1 MKKQFN
7 LLLIFFILILF
18 FYTRKFTER
27 FSNEINVPVFVI
39 NLEKDKDRMDLFR
52 KNIYP
57 IFKNNVSRIEGV
69 KHKIG
74 MIGCRLAHTK
84 ANISAI
90 NKGHPY
96 YIICEDDILPLLDK
110 GEINQFIKNIIK
122 EDPDLVLFEQGIN
135 LEKRIKM
142 RKTNNKNLYRLFGNG
157 NNAGAYLCKREFGIK
172 LIDHWTKNPNKHID
186 ISWRD
191 LWPSHKVYFH
201 RPQLFIQNEG
211 YSNQSNINWR
221 DKTTPFDWK
230 LWEEK
235 NKF

>member
-110 GEINQFIKNIIK
+110 GEINGIGSYEFLLKNNPIFNQ
-122 EDPDLVLFEQGIN
+122 LV
-135 LEKRIKM
+135 
-142 RKTNNKNLYRLFGNG
+142 
-157 NNAGAYLCKREFGIK
+157 
-172 LIDHWTKNPNKHID
+172 
-186 ISWRD
+186 
-191 LWPSHKVYFH
+191 KVKDNDS
-201 RPQLFIQNEG
+201 L
-211 YSNQSNINWR
+211 SS
-221 DKTTPFDWK
+221 
-230 LWEEK
+230 
-235 NKF
+235 